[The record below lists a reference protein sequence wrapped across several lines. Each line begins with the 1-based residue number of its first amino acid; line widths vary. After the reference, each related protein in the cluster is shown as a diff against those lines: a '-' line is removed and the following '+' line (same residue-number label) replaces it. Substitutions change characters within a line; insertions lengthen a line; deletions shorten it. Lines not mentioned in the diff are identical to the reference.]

1 MRRIFGGFPQLSV
14 SLINEKT
21 EINNDSKKDSKGN
34 FFLPEKKRYHGTCNR
49 RAYGI
54 QSGSRVKTL

>member
-1 MRRIFGGFPQLSV
+1 MGRIFGGFPQLSV